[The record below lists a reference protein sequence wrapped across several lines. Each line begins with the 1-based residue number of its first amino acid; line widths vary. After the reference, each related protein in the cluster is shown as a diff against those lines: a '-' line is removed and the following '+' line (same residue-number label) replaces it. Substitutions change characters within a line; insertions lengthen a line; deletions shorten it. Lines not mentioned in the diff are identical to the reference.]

1 MRILSAI
8 MLSGLMLISCGEA
21 KKEKDN
27 TEEAVEMASTEME
40 TSAEEPMVTETI
52 VGVASGNENFSTLV
66 AAVQAA
72 DLVGTLSSDG
82 PFTVFAP
89 TNDSF
94 AKLPEGTV
102 ESLLQPENKAAL
114 INLLTYHV
122 VAGEFSAAA
131 VVEAINSN
139 DGSFVAETVQGDKIT
154 LTLDGENVKLIDAQG
169 NTSMVIMAD
178 VPASNGVI
186 HAIDAVVMPA
196 E

>member
-1 MRILSAI
+1 MKVLNAFFL
-8 MLSGLMLISCGEA
+8 MGLMLISCGET
-21 KKEKDN
+21 KKDKEN
-27 TEEAVEMASTEME
+27 AEEMAETEM
-40 TSAEEPMVTETI
+40 TDSYAEETTDTTMETI

-89 TNDSF
+89 TNDGF
-94 AKLPEGTV
+94 GKLPAGTV
-102 ESLLQPENKAAL
+102 ENLLKPENKASL

-122 VAGEFSAAA
+122 VSGQYPASA

-139 DGSFVAETVQGDKIT
+139 NGSFVVETVQGNKIT
-154 LTLDGENVKLIDAQG
+154 LSLEGDQVKLVDAKG
-169 NTSMVIMAD
+169 NSSLVVMAD

-186 HAIDAVVMPA
+186 HAIDAVIMPA

>member
-8 MLSGLMLISCGEA
+8 MLSGLMLISCGES

-169 NTSMVIMAD
+169 NASMVIMAD

-186 HAIDAVVMPA
+186 HAIDTVVMPA

>member
-1 MRILSAI
+1 MKVCNVLF
-8 MLSGLMLISCGEA
+8 LTGLFLISCGEA
-21 KKEKDN
+21 KKDKN
-27 TEEAVEMASTEME
+27 SEEVSGTEMTE
-40 TSAEEPMVTETI
+40 NINVKKTPAVPETI

-72 DLVGTLSSDG
+72 DLVGTLSSEG

-94 AKLPEGTV
+94 SKLPEGTV
-102 ESLLQPENKAAL
+102 ENLLKPENKAAL

-122 VAGEFSAAA
+122 VAGKFPAAS
-131 VVEAINSN
+131 VIDAINTN
-139 DGSFVAETVQGDKIT
+139 DGSFVVETVQGDKLT
-154 LTLDGENVKLIDAQG
+154 LSLDGENVKLIDAQG
-169 NTSMVIMAD
+169 NASTVIMAD
-178 VPASNGVI
+178 VEASNGVI

>member
-1 MRILSAI
+1 MKVLNVFFL
-8 MLSGLMLISCGEA
+8 MGLLLISCGES
-21 KKEKDN
+21 KKDKEN
-27 TEEAVEMASTEME
+27 TEEMAETEMTDTYAQEE
-40 TSAEEPMVTETI
+40 TETTVETI

-72 DLVGTLSSDG
+72 DLVGTLSSEG

-102 ESLLQPENKAAL
+102 ENLLKPENKGAL

-122 VAGEFSAAA
+122 VSGQYPASA
-131 VVEAINSN
+131 VIEAINSN
-139 DGSFVAETVQGDKIT
+139 NGSFVVETVQGDKIT
-154 LTLDGENVKLIDAQG
+154 LSLEGENVKLVDAKG
-169 NTSMVIMAD
+169 NSSLVIMAD

-186 HAIDAVVMPA
+186 HAIDAVIMPA
-196 E
+196 G

>member
-1 MRILSAI
+1 MKVCNVLF
-8 MLSGLMLISCGEA
+8 LTGLFLISCGEA
-21 KKEKDN
+21 KKDKN
-27 TEEAVEMASTEME
+27 SEEVSGTEMTE
-40 TSAEEPMVTETI
+40 NINVKKTPAVPETI

-72 DLVGTLSSDG
+72 DLVGTLSSEG

-94 AKLPEGTV
+94 SKLPEGTV
-102 ESLLQPENKAAL
+102 ENLLKPENKAAL

-122 VAGEFSAAA
+122 VAGKFPAAS
-131 VVEAINSN
+131 VIDAIKTN
-139 DGSFVAETVQGDKIT
+139 DGPFVVETVQGDKLT
-154 LTLDGENVKLIDAQG
+154 LSLDGENVKLIDAQG
-169 NTSMVIMAD
+169 NASTVIMAD
-178 VPASNGVI
+178 VEASNGVI